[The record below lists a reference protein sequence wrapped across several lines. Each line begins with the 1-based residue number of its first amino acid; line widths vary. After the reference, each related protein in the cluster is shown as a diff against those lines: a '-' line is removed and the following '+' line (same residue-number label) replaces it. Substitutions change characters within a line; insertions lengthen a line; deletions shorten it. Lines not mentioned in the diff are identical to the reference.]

1 MHGSKSGKAHDA
13 NATPQDQDH
22 LHARTFER
30 EGYSK
35 ADLRARIQEVT
46 ARPLRDL
53 LPNDDCQKGMAL
65 GAVPRELLGADGH
78 PTPEGLDAVLP
89 KFRRDEDIL
98 IMVGGGT
105 AGKFSAFLG
114 GWASGT
120 AGSMAV
126 TREVRN

>member
-1 MHGSKSGKAHDA
+1 M
-13 NATPQDQDH
+13 
-22 LHARTFER
+22 
-30 EGYSK
+30 
-35 ADLRARIQEVT
+35 
-46 ARPLRDL
+46 
-53 LPNDDCQKGMAL
+53 LPNDECQKGMAL
-65 GAVPRELLGADGH
+65 GAVPPELLGTDGQ
-78 PTPEGLDAVLP
+78 PTPAGLDAMLP

-126 TREVRN
+126 TREITD